1 MTEIPLRLPSRIKD
15 VCPSVQ
21 VHKVYCFMEVLT
33 YKGMSNGRFDH
44 FFDSYE
50 KTLLQSVSAKLS
62 FLIRE
67 KVLLQ
72 VYFI

>member
-21 VHKVYCFMEVLT
+21 VYKVYCFMEVPT
-33 YKGMSNGRFDH
+33 YKGFDH

-67 KVLLQ
+67 EVLLQ